1 MKLIINLSVVPTLD
15 VKTFAGA
22 FNQDKLTSGVEIEEV
37 DSFGKEADEAGVWAM
52 LVDSRGV
59 KLRNQFME
67 TIAVETPDHM
77 TQYDKEA
84 RDIPFYAASTYLHIW
99 KKPQ

>member
-1 MKLIINLSVVPTLD
+1 MKLVINLAVVPTLD
-15 VKTFAGA
+15 VKTYAGA
-22 FNQDKLTSGVEIEEV
+22 FHEDRLTSGVEIEEV
-37 DSFGKEADEAGVWAM
+37 DSFGKEADEKGVWAM

-67 TIAVETPDHM
+67 TIAVETADHM
-77 TQYDKEA
+77 TQYDKES

-99 KKPQ
+99 KKPE